1 MTRRPKFVLPH
12 LFTGSNSEDSE
23 RGAAFTEYVILVAL
37 VIAAFAALIP
47 TFGATLLVK
56 LQAVVASI

>member
-1 MTRRPKFVLPH
+1 MTSRRTFVLPY
-12 LFTGSNSEDSE
+12 LFTRRASNGSE